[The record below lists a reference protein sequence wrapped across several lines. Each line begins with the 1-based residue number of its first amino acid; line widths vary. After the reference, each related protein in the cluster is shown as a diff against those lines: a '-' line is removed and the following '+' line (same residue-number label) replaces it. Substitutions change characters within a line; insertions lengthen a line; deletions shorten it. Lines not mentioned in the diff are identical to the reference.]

1 MKRKKYWIYRKDHKY
16 INKKAV
22 EQHMSQKP
30 IARLDKPIKKSSIK
44 SKQSIQSLRKKRTSP
59 IIQ

>member
-44 SKQSIQSLRKKRTSP
+44 SKQSIQSLRKKIR
-59 IIQ
+59 